1 MHSATPTA
9 TAATC
14 PECTGGLTEDTR
26 FVQWCQACGWNAH
39 PGAKAAKGRGDRFR
53 RRLNRASEERLY
65 RRVTEGGA
73 GPSALDGVSVAA
85 YAFSG
90 VVHLVTLGLAIGGV
104 LLLVQS
110 NWPMRVV
117 GAVLLLVAFQ
127 LRPRLGPG
135 RRARKR
141 LRLVGADTAPVL
153 HRLAAQVAA
162 ELGTEPPALIAVNGD
177 YNASYTRFGVRRRVL
192 LTLGLPLWE
201 TLAPEQ
207 WVALLG
213 HEFGHGANG
222 DARRGVWIGSALRS
236 LQEWYRI
243 LRPGRTAYGGGSS
256 ASARGLVALGEM
268 LTRAVMAVFAELVL
282 LANQLLRRLTALS
295 GRRAEYRADAMA
307 ARVAGPEAT
316 TGLLRALTVGSAA
329 GYVRGRYLLADGPR
343 GDFWADL
350 REYVASIPPS
360 ERDRRLLVSQLDDSA
375 VDTSHPP
382 TRLRLDFV
390 GQLPAAG
397 PAIVLSAADAAAIGA
412 ELAPA
417 RAAVA
422 GALL

>member
-1 MHSATPTA
+1 MPSAPPTA
-9 TAATC
+9 TAVTC
-14 PECTGGLTEDTR
+14 PECAHGLTEDTR
-26 FVQWCQACGWNAH
+26 FVQWCQDCGWNAH

-73 GPSALDGVSVAA
+73 GPAGFDGASLAA
-85 YAFSG
+85 YALSG
-90 VVHLVTLGLAIGGV
+90 MVHLVTLGLAVGGAM
-104 LLLVQS
+104 LLVPS
-110 NWPMRVV
+110 HLLMRIT
-117 GAVLLLVAFQ
+117 GAVMLLVAFQ

-141 LRLVGADTAPVL
+141 LRLLGDDTAPVL
-153 HRLAAQVAA
+153 RGLAAQVAA

-201 TLAPEQ
+201 TLSPQQ

-222 DARRGVWIGSALRS
+222 DARRGVWIGSAQRS
-236 LQEWYRI
+236 LEEWYRI
-243 LRPGRTAYGGGSS
+243 LRPGRTATP
-256 ASARGLVALGEM
+256 ARGLAALGEM
-268 LTRAVMAVFAELVL
+268 LARAVMVVFAELVL

-307 ARVAGPEAT
+307 ARVAGPEAAA
-316 TGLLRALTVGSAA
+316 GLLRALTLGSAA

-390 GQLPAAG
+390 GQLPGSG

-422 GALL
+422 NALL